1 MGFLIEYNNSR
12 YLLVELMGSAAKHR
26 ILPAIRVERKDQNT
40 GMTLI
45 WLGLTTTYIY
55 IYIYISSY
63 KIQQLTNQKLC
74 PVYSGPCTQTLDCPV
89 GYACMNIFGGGTSY
103 PDYYGFGDKV
113 CRRSRLS
120 ILTY

>member
-55 IYIYISSY
+55 IYIYIYHLIITFLTSIY
-63 KIQQLTNQKLC
+63 MDNDMKILAGKKYIRTC
-74 PVYSGPCTQTLDCPV
+74 FVH
-89 GYACMNIFGGGTSY
+89 
-103 PDYYGFGDKV
+103 
-113 CRRSRLS
+113 
-120 ILTY
+120 